1 MTTPSLTPILTPLA
15 LNNPA
20 SFINLTT
27 LLQQSAVTTVA
38 TSLAA
43 GAAIESIQVVDLQ
56 IAAINYVHIQG
67 GFNGAAQMEQAV
79 FQMQNA
85 ASAWPSVRDSIMV
98 AAQRGMAAGP
108 MAAGLGSHAASDA
121 AQLAQQVQAFQTQV
135 LSPLVAQF
143 AAAQQQFNLFSQSMN
158 QAYSQSARA
167 NQDAAAAV
175 QLQQVQIQNEID
187 QLQARY
193 NNLSSAGSI
202 LTGIFSLGISYAL
215 EMRQIQ
221 QEQQQLRNDEQQAAF
236 NLRCYQNALG
246 SFSNAL
252 NATKLASYALGTLDT
267 SLQQASN
274 KLSSISTMTS
284 SNLAVM
290 QAELAAFK
298 AEFAQTV
305 ATIAQLIS

>member
-1 MTTPSLTPILTPLA
+1 MTTPALTPIPMPLA

-20 SFINLTT
+20 SFVHLNA
-27 LLQQSAVTTVA
+27 LLQQSADTMVA
-38 TSLAA
+38 TPLAA
-43 GAAIESIQVVDLQ
+43 GAAIESIEVVDKQ
-56 IAAINYVHIQG
+56 IAAIHFVHIQG

-79 FQMQNA
+79 SQMQNT
-85 ASAWPSVRDSIMV
+85 ASAWPSVKDSIVV
-98 AAQRGMAAGP
+98 AAQRSVAAGP
-108 MAAGLGSHAASDA
+108 MAAGLGSGAAGDA

-135 LSPLVAQF
+135 LSPLAAQF
-143 AAAQQQFNLFSQSMN
+143 AAAQQQLNLFSQSMN
-158 QAYSQSARA
+158 QAYSQSASA

-175 QLQQVQIQNEID
+175 QRQQLQIQNEID

-193 NNLSSAGSI
+193 NSLSSAGSI
-202 LTGIFSLGISYAL
+202 LAGIFSLGISYAV

-221 QEQQQLRNDEQQAAF
+221 DEQQQLRNDEQQAAF
-236 NLRCYQNALG
+236 NLRSYQNALG

-252 NATKLASYALGTLDT
+252 NATKLASYALDTLAI
-267 SLQQASN
+267 SLQQADN

-298 AEFAQTV
+298 AEFAQAV
-305 ATIAQLIS
+305 ATIAQLIP